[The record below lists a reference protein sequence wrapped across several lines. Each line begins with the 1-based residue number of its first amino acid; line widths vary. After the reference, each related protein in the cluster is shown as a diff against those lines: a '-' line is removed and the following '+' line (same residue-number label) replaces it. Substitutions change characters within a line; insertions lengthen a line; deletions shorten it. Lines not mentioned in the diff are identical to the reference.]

1 MMDQG
6 AYYDGNAY
14 PVQPEYGD
22 VGQPQ
27 KRRFY
32 WCSLVVVNVCSLIS
46 YSIMA
51 SAKHYGEFTALEFTV
66 GAGVLS
72 WLSSGFLLVYQCF
85 AHKTNSDISTDPHRF
100 LLAVHL
106 FFAIFAYSAA
116 ISSASISADLETFDD
131 DAFELDDKEAKTEN
145 AFIHRVRASC
155 AFAWLA
161 AVAYIAA
168 TAQVIQTSCNY
179 DHMKAMK
186 LLHAHD
192 SSEETLPGFING
204 FVANPEGPSDQ
215 AFQPQPPIPPPSS
228 SVPAEPPSMGS
239 DV

>member
-106 FFAIFAYSAA
+106 HRHRFREQRVEPLRRFEVLGFAAQRIF
-116 ISSASISADLETFDD
+116 
-131 DAFELDDKEAKTEN
+131 
-145 AFIHRVRASC
+145 VVGV
-155 AFAWLA
+155 FAWGPGTG
-161 AVAYIAA
+161 VAIYSIAE
-168 TAQVIQTSCNY
+168 
-179 DHMKAMK
+179 
-186 LLHAHD
+186 
-192 SSEETLPGFING
+192 SS
-204 FVANPEGPSDQ
+204 D
-215 AFQPQPPIPPPSS
+215 
-228 SVPAEPPSMGS
+228 
-239 DV
+239 DVGGRGLTRRGERL

>member
-1 MMDQG
+1 
-6 AYYDGNAY
+6 
-14 PVQPEYGD
+14 
-22 VGQPQ
+22 
-27 KRRFY
+27 
-32 WCSLVVVNVCSLIS
+32 
-46 YSIMA
+46 
-51 SAKHYGEFTALEFTV
+51 
-66 GAGVLS
+66 
-72 WLSSGFLLVYQCF
+72 LSSGFLLAYQCF
-85 AHKTNSDISTDPHRF
+85 ASKTNSDISADPHRF

-106 FFAIFAYSAA
+106 FFALFAYSAA
-116 ISSASISADLETFDD
+116 ISSSSISADLETFDD
-131 DAFELDDKEAKTEN
+131 DEFLDDKEEKTEN
-145 AFIHRVRASC
+145 EFVHKVRASC

-186 LLHAHD
+186 LLHAND

-204 FVANPEGPSDQ
+204 FVANQEGPSDN
-215 AFQPQPPIPPPSS
+215 AFQPQPPPPPPSS

>member
-145 AFIHRVRASC
+145 AFIHRVRYAFAGLSRSFFLTCLLVPPHRIIPTQVRASC

-168 TAQVIQTSCNY
+168 TAQVIQTSCNCKCY
-179 DHMKAMK
+179 ENK
-186 LLHAHD
+186 LVTNLFSKHG
-192 SSEETLPGFING
+192 LL
-204 FVANPEGPSDQ
+204 
-215 AFQPQPPIPPPSS
+215 
-228 SVPAEPPSMGS
+228 GS
-239 DV
+239 DCPAFFSMV